1 MLIVVTSP
9 LASQAKTTWCSSYEG
24 LWRLAPSAQLTLFV
38 RGACR
43 RFACIGAAGIGKL
56 ARKSLCP
63 GGGMADTTVLEAV
76 AVRRAGSSPV
86 LGTIN
91 GLRVVG
97 DFDVTCSYTLSYTG
111 SWL

>member
-1 MLIVVTSP
+1 MRSLRCSFVGHADVS
-9 LASQAKTTWCSSYEG
+9 LA
-24 LWRLAPSAQLTLFV
+24 
-38 RGACR
+38 
-43 RFACIGAAGIGKL
+43 L
-56 ARKSLCP
+56 ARRESASSAPKSLRP